1 MKQFFLATLLGSS
14 IALCTS
20 AMAADVDL
28 KALEAAARAEGTVN
42 SVGEKP
48 AAARLASAASPNSTA
63 VFVSATSSIPA
74 PSEKRAAHSLIVR
87 RPPV

>member
-28 KALEAAARAEGTVN
+28 KALEAAAKAEGTVY
-42 SVGEKP
+42 SVGMP
-48 AAARLASAASPNSTA
+48 DDWANW
-63 VFVSATSSIPA
+63 
-74 PSEKRAAHSLIVR
+74 
-87 RPPV
+87 